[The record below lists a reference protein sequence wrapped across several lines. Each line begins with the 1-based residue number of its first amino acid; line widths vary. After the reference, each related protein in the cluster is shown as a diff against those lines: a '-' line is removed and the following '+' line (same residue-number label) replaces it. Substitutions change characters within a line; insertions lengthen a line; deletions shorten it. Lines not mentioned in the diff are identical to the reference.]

1 MVEKFKVHMIEVHTR
16 SPFYL
21 EKGNGIGPLPS
32 DGGVICVKL
41 SPRVTAG

>member
-1 MVEKFKVHMIEVHTR
+1 MEKFKVHMIEVYNR
-16 SPFYL
+16 IPFYL
-21 EKGNGIGPLPS
+21 KKGNGIGPLPS